1 MIKPWGPH
9 AVSALWCQLKRRIS
23 SPCWVLPP
31 VPIPKS
37 LNLQTR
43 KLCQRVQYS
52 WTMDGWRPRL
62 RLGSSGRPPAWWD
75 GEMAHTAVQI
85 DGRRADCGGIQGRY
99 SLLAGRREDC
109 SSHRTGTLPGDRT
122 TSTRRHSRSSNWVD
136 RPRVVERGIDPVSG
150 YYAILACI
158 RCFYLNLLCIGC

>member
-43 KLCQRVQYS
+43 KLSARAVQLN
-52 WTMDGWRPRL
+52 DGWVTAATEVGVFWP
-62 RLGSSGRPPAWWD
+62 
-75 GEMAHTAVQI
+75 TAVVVGRRWRIQRLQI
-85 DGRRADCGGIQGRY
+85 DGRRADYGGIQGMY

-150 YYAILACI
+150 YYAILFCI
-158 RCFYLNLLCIGC
+158 RCCYLNLLCIGC